1 MFINILGGFIETIAI
16 TLIGIQL
23 NNIKYSQIGI
33 KVLTLTSLLTSLF
46 IVIIKEEVNA
56 FIYLI
61 GVICFTASVLSLLTS
76 IPLLFSVLSVTY
88 GSLLLIIFEAIV
100 ILLLN
105 NFIPVTELWN
115 PYIRLIIAVMDSS
128 MLFVLYLIL
137 KKYRFYITYMDKF
150 HNKGRKNK
158 SENFYVI
165 LLISFSGLF
174 FLFSLFKKFDII
186 KLNNYIFIIATI
198 VITVM
203 YIFRLISKYE
213 EKKTEER
220 FAVLLQNDAERF
232 FNMIRSQRHD
242 FIHHLNAINLMIR
255 QEKFMD
261 VKKYIEDIT
270 EEVNIINELLPLHSP
285 AISGLLLHY
294 IQLSRKKHI
303 DFSYDIQ
310 DSLKTLPI
318 KDYEANQI
326 LGNLLQ
332 NALECAENMPISK
345 RTVHLQISSNQTNYV
360 FSVKNQVEDFV
371 ADINQWFVDGY
382 STKNK
387 ENHSG
392 NGLATI
398 KRIVNHYGGEIFP
411 EMRDGEITFIVYIP
425 RSLES

>member
-1 MFINILGGFIETIAI
+1 MFINLLGGFIETMVII
-16 TLIGIQL
+16 LIGTQL

-33 KVLTLTSLLTSLF
+33 KVLTLISLLTSLF

-61 GVICFTASVLSLLTS
+61 GVICFTGSVLSLLAS

-88 GSLLLIIFEAIV
+88 GSLLLMIIEEITLIV
-100 ILLLN
+100 LN
-105 NFIPVTELWN
+105 NFLPVMELWN
-115 PYIRLIIAVMDSS
+115 PYLRLIITIMDSS
-128 MLFVLYLIL
+128 MLFVIYFILI
-137 KKYRFYITYMDKF
+137 KYQLYITNINKL
-150 HNKGRKNK
+150 HNRGKKNK
-158 SENFYVI
+158 NGNFYVI
-165 LLISFSGLF
+165 ILISFSILF
-174 FLFSLFKKFDII
+174 FLFALFKKFDII
-186 KLNNYIFIIATI
+186 NLNIYIFIIATI
-198 VITVM
+198 LITIM

-213 EKKTEER
+213 EKKIEEK
-220 FAVLLQNDAERF
+220 FAALLQSDAERF

-255 QEKFMD
+255 QEKFVD

-285 AISGLLLHY
+285 AISGLVLHY
-294 IQLSRKKHI
+294 IQLSRKKYI

-310 DSLKTLPI
+310 DSLKTLTI

-332 NALECAENMPISK
+332 NAFECVESLPLSK
-345 RTVHLQISSNQTNYV
+345 RIVHLQISSNHMNYV
-360 FSVKNQVEDFV
+360 FSVKNRLEDLD

-411 EMRDGEITFIVYIP
+411 EMRDGEITFIVFIP